1 MWGGKAVSSSS
12 VLFVSAAL
20 LFDFRQKVCVAL
32 VKYLYGLHHT
42 CLIPSFSP
50 PQVHSI
56 EDDGGDMKEAN
67 RKCARLSVSH
77 TSCSEICLRNRCKRK
92 DSEENGGSEHSR
104 EVEKEIENS
113 G

>member
-1 MWGGKAVSSSS
+1 
-12 VLFVSAAL
+12 
-20 LFDFRQKVCVAL
+20 
-32 VKYLYGLHHT
+32 
-42 CLIPSFSP
+42 
-50 PQVHSI
+50 
-56 EDDGGDMKEAN
+56 MKEAN

-92 DSEENGGSEHSR
+92 DSEENGGSEHGR